1 MTEVKCIACNKLN
14 SAGDRFCA
22 GCGSSLD
29 LQLCGACEAINNPVA
44 ESCHSCGKPL
54 VAQAVVASAVELA
67 EAPEAPFY
75 PPRRWEVYDVR
86 PSLASRLGHAA
97 KLTLFVAL
105 PLAAIAVWAHQLYGE
120 RLFRGSE
127 PSAQMPA
134 AAGVTAPVPEPVV
147 QAKPPVVET
156 KPSVVETKQP
166 AVETKQPV
174 AETKQPVAETKRPLA
189 QAQAPAAAP
198 AKRTRTIT
206 HTAVTAVAPAP
217 AAPVLQDKPPAV
229 EAPSAAPMTRGRVT
243 HTRASALAPAAPAL
257 PAAPQPAAAQAPAA
271 AGCPEAVAVLGL
283 CTSNRKGEGN

>member
-54 VAQAVVASAVELA
+54 LVQAVATSAVEWT

-75 PPRRWEVYDVR
+75 PPRRWEVYDAR
-86 PSLASRLGHAA
+86 PSLASRLRHAA

-120 RLFRGSE
+120 RLFRGGE
-127 PSAQMPA
+127 PFAQMPA

-147 QAKPPVVET
+147 QAKPPLAEAKQPVAEA
-156 KPSVVETKQP
+156 KRPVVETKQP
-166 AVETKQPV
+166 VV
-174 AETKQPVAETKRPLA
+174 ETKQPVAETKRPLA

-198 AKRTRTIT
+198 AKRARAIT

-243 HTRASALAPAAPAL
+243 HTRTSAAVAPAL
-257 PAAPQPAAAQAPAA
+257 PAAAQPPAA
-271 AGCPEAVAVLGL
+271 AGCPEAVAALGL
-283 CTSNRKGEGN
+283 CTSNRKGEGK